1 MTCPRSFGSNE
12 WQPPDC
18 ADGVGFLLLPSS
30 LSLPGCSWRRWPRER
45 GPCLP
50 QSGSRRN
57 CRPAQL
63 WVLSASAGG
72 GELPALGAHRGRK
85 RKQSRASRAEQA
97 EQSDRQGLGVGGH
110 GARGGRGTAWSCVHS
125 ASPGVPRRRL
135 SCRLW
140 SFLLCRE
147 VGRRSEPHH
156 TPAAIRYVL
165 MPGCPV

>member
-1 MTCPRSFGSNE
+1 MNGSHLTAQTVWGSYFSPPVCPFLAAPGAGGPGS
-12 WQPPDC
+12 
-18 ADGVGFLLLPSS
+18 VGRACHRVALGGTAGRPSS
-30 LSLPGCSWRRWPRER
+30 
-45 GPCLP
+45 
-50 QSGSRRN
+50 GS
-57 CRPAQL
+57 CRPPL
-63 WVLSASAGG
+63 GG